1 MFRKIMCLLLMLAM
15 LAGSASAL
23 GDATVID
30 MAQERNISIQK
41 AGANETADGVSPTTG
56 RTLAEISAP
65 ENFSGMAVTGEYLP
79 LMVQVPNEGVGAWF
93 ASYADVM
100 YESAKS
106 RGGDTRYTILFSD
119 TIPEWVGP
127 TRSVRVHHVFIREEW
142 NVPYLYFGH
151 QSNDGNTKGTDVSAT
166 IASLGW
172 RKPETT
178 NGISLFYDGL
188 YPKEW
193 SQYVNRV
200 TQLANPN
207 NAMFYTPGILE
218 NVVPKGEFTPVNH
231 AYRFVDEAPEGGDDA
246 GNVYILWNNTQQK
259 NSTHNILMQ
268 YEDGQYY
275 RYLLKNRSNPD
286 AAEPVLDLQP
296 SNITKVRTDNGT
308 MLEARLNIG
317 KGEQLAFSNVIV
329 QYIPMEWYSNDEML
343 GTLTGTGNADVFMGG
358 KHYRAVWNR
367 DTLQERTVFYGEDGK
382 ELPMLKGKTMI
393 FLIDYQNQLREVAY
407 E

>member
-1 MFRKIMCLLLMLAM
+1 M
-15 LAGSASAL
+15 
-23 GDATVID
+23 
-30 MAQERNISIQK
+30 
-41 AGANETADGVSPTTG
+41 
-56 RTLAEISAP
+56 
-65 ENFSGMAVTGEYLP
+65 
-79 LMVQVPNEGVGAWF
+79 
-93 ASYADVM
+93 
-100 YESAKS
+100 
-106 RGGDTRYTILFSD
+106 
-119 TIPEWVGP
+119 
-127 TRSVRVHHVFIREEW
+127 
-142 NVPYLYFGH
+142 
-151 QSNDGNTKGTDVSAT
+151 
-166 IASLGW
+166 
-172 RKPETT
+172 
-178 NGISLFYDGL
+178 
-188 YPKEW
+188 
-193 SQYVNRV
+193 
-200 TQLANPN
+200 
-207 NAMFYTPGILE
+207 
-218 NVVPKGEFTPVNH
+218 
-231 AYRFVDEAPEGGDDA
+231 DEAPEGGDDA